1 MSKCRPRYVEAR
13 REGVNSIPPVS
24 AADKQGNGKI
34 VGGES

>member
-1 MSKCRPRYVEAR
+1 MSKCRPYYIEGH

-34 VGGES
+34 VGGWS